1 MRPKRDPIDRFSKDM
16 DENAGQMLIVGDLE
30 RWQSDG
36 RIIPDLDGFAFVDI
50 ADLTA
55 ENINGATSGIVVSP
69 LVADG
74 FDAVDVA
81 DRLVSLGFQG
91 RYRVIAPSLPDAA
104 LIRDELQRMA
114 PDLDFD
120 LLLMPAAHGD
130 D

>member
-1 MRPKRDPIDRFSKDM
+1 MRSKRDLNDLFSQHM
-16 DENAGQMLIVGDLE
+16 AETVGQMLIIGDLE
-30 RWQSDG
+30 RWQAEG
-36 RIIPDLDGFAFVDI
+36 RVIPELDGFAFIDI

-55 ENINGATSGIVVSP
+55 ENISGATSGIVLSP
-69 LVADG
+69 LVGDG

-81 DRLVSLGFQG
+81 TRLVALGFQG

-104 LIRDELQRMA
+104 LIREELHRMA

-120 LLLMPAAHGD
+120 LLPIPAMDRD